1 MRRVLPLLLL
11 LAACGDPS
19 AGPKVSGGPRSGTTT
34 VVTTELPAGAKPSL
48 GTAPDDLHGV
58 DWERATLPAEF
69 CGVEK
74 PVTFKEGTVRATS
87 TIWGEV
93 EIWINSSRPVWFGD
107 VDADGRD
114 EAAVNLGC
122 DNGGGTASSQLAFG
136 LAVVRAQ
143 NGKLELVGEISTTTM
158 RDDAAHVPLLA
169 EPRFEKGS
177 ITVKELWYRPSDAN
191 CCPTGASLTRW
202 WLRDGT
208 LKADPAVQV
217 S

>member
-1 MRRVLPLLLL
+1 MRPVLPLLLL

-19 AGPKVSGGPRSGTTT
+19 AGPKITSAPRSGGTT
-34 VVTTELPAGAKPSL
+34 VVTTVPSGGAKPTL
-48 GTAPDDLHGV
+48 GAAPGDLHEV
-58 DWERATLPAEF
+58 DWEQTTLPAAF

-74 PVTFKEGTVRATS
+74 PVKFQEGKGRATS
-87 TIWGEV
+87 TTWGEV
-93 EIWINSSRPVWFGD
+93 GLWIRSDRPVWFGD
-107 VDADGRD
+107 VDADGHD
-114 EAAVNLGC
+114 EAAVSIGC
-122 DNGGGTASSQLAFG
+122 DNGGGTASSDLAYGFV
-136 LAVVRAQ
+136 VVRAS

-158 RDDAAHVPLLA
+158 RDDAPHVPVLTA
-169 EPRFEKGS
+169 PRFEKGA
-177 ITVKELWYRPSDAN
+177 ITVTEAWYRPTDAN